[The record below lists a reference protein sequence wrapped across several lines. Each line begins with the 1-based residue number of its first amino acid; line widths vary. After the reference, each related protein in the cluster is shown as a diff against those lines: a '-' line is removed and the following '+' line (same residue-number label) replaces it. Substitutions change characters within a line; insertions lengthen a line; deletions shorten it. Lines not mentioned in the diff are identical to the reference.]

1 MGLKMLSDFDDLM
14 KIIGIK
20 EPEQRVIIEKN
31 NDSESRHKIE
41 YVFLKINMEMIDN
54 CVLEKLK

>member
-31 NDSESRHKIE
+31 NDSESRHEIE
-41 YVFLKINMEMIDN
+41 YVFLKISMEMIDN